1 MTLIA
6 AFDRCKHRVV
16 RWNPKHFLAISRF
29 LALKRLNGDECPSPG

>member
-6 AFDRCKHRVV
+6 AFDRCKRPLV
-16 RWNPKHFLAISRF
+16 RWDPKHFLAISRF

>member
-6 AFDRCKHRVV
+6 AFDRSKHRVV